1 MLIDFIN
8 TDDDFYVL
16 QARTG
21 DANDGCAIFWK
32 EKL

>member
-8 TDDDFYVL
+8 TDDFYVL